1 PTFNELYY
9 PDYGNPDLDAET
21 SRSLEVGL
29 SGTHGWGHWA
39 VNAFRTNV
47 DDLIGNDPRPAP
59 GRPWGQPNNIDEAR
73 IRGVELVLGS
83 QWLGWDWNANAT
95 FLDPQNRS
103 GGVNDGNEL
112 PRRARRMFNLELDR
126 RFERLSLGASVHA
139 EGRRY
144 DDPANKVRL
153 GGYAT
158 LDLRSE
164 YRLNDEWRLQGR
176 IANLFGAN
184 YETAYGYNQPGQ
196 AVYLS
201 VRYQAL

>member
-1 PTFNELYY
+1 
-9 PDYGNPDLDAET
+9 
-21 SRSLEVGL
+21 
-29 SGTHGWGHWA
+29 
-39 VNAFRTNV
+39 
-47 DDLIGNDPRPAP
+47 
-59 GRPWGQPNNIDEAR
+59 RPWGQPNNIDEAR

-176 IANLFGAN
+176 IANLFGAD